1 MEIYLSEFTSSSII
15 CLPIGLQHGF
25 YRLLTLVGFLQADLF
40 LLPTGLPIV
49 LAYRLPAW
57 QQQLLYRLHSISYP
71 LLYVWQQQLLY
82 LFCQARAALFVLAS
96 SCCFFW
102 PPLLSSS
109 LLSSHFC
116 LWWNCHLHIISEM
129 SWWSNSCEELG
140 IIYLTFMHLFVTM
153 PWCSKIMI
161 KWLLTYF

>member
-25 YRLLTLVGFLQADLF
+25 YRLLTLVSFLQADLF
-40 LLPTGLPIV
+40 LLPTGLPIL

-57 QQQLLYRLHSISYP
+57 QQQLLYHLHFVSYP

-96 SCCFFW
+96 SSCFLASSPLLFS
-102 PPLLSSS
+102 PLLSFFPMMKLPSPY
-109 LLSSHFC
+109 
-116 LWWNCHLHIISEM
+116 II
-129 SWWSNSCEELG
+129 
-140 IIYLTFMHLFVTM
+140 
-153 PWCSKIMI
+153 
-161 KWLLTYF
+161 